1 MDSEK
6 NNSGNSEN
14 QKIPIGNSEV
24 QEIPFSELPEQS
36 KLYTDYIYD
45 FEKVRKYY
53 GVDFSNDNEL
63 RNHFSNVLAGFSP
76 KRKKIVELLRRQN
89 ARLNNSS
96 DYESMLATLS
106 SENALAVVTGQQ
118 VGLFC
123 GPLYT
128 LFKTI
133 SAIKLAS
140 ELKERFPEF
149 EFMPVFWLEGDDHDI
164 DESNHI
170 HLLNS
175 TSDVVR
181 VEAIFT
187 NDEEENL
194 QPLSEIKFDASIEQ
208 VFQQV
213 DALLPASDYKPALMN
228 VLAAYYKE
236 GETYST
242 AFARTLTKILGK
254 NILLIDPYD
263 AEIKKI
269 LKPIFEKEFQ
279 TYPKTSE
286 EVIKQSAELEEN
298 YHVQVKPRVINLFYI
313 EDGMR
318 RGLEPIGSGM
328 SLRGTKRKLM
338 PEQIRMILETKPESF
353 SPNVVLRPVCQDYL
367 LPTAGYVAGPGEIA
381 YFAQLKGVYQ
391 HFGVEMPPLF
401 PRATATILERRVAKI
416 MDKYQLNF
424 LDAFENF
431 EIIMKKALTAANPE
445 NIPGEFEKT
454 TAEIK
459 KAIDR
464 LEPLIMRVDPTLK
477 GTMDSTIS
485 RMLYHLQHLEE
496 KTTAG
501 YRRKNEQVL
510 QQTKKFQQSIF
521 PNRNL
526 QERVLNF
533 TYFYNKYG
541 EEFMEL
547 LFRELPAYAKAHK
560 VITI

>member
-1 MDSEK
+1 MNSES
-6 NNSGNSEN
+6 NNSG
-14 QKIPIGNSEV
+14 KSEV
-24 QEIPFSELPEQS
+24 QEIQFSELPEQS

-63 RNHFSNVLAGFSP
+63 RNHFSIVSAGFNP

-89 ARLNNSS
+89 AQLNNSA

-149 EFMPVFWLEGDDHDI
+149 EFVPVFWLEGDDHDL

-213 DALLPASDYKPALMN
+213 DALLPASDYKPALVN

-242 AFARTLTKILGK
+242 AFARTLTKILGN

-391 HFGVEMPPLF
+391 HFGVGMPPLF

-431 EIIMKKALTAANPE
+431 EIIMEKALTAANPE

-521 PNRNL
+521 PNREL